1 MDETADYL
9 QLFKS
14 HLYKMTHSQK
24 IPFYEPNGKRVYFHK
39 EDLDKWIQSKRVKS
53 LAEIEQ
59 VAIDY
64 VDNRDN
70 IGK

>member
-1 MDETADYL
+1 
-9 QLFKS
+9 
-14 HLYKMTHSQK
+14 MTHSQK

-59 VAIDY
+59 EAIDY